1 MLKMEGREGEEYARI
16 SAPNHI
22 GILWI
27 VGSEIEVKLLTTV
40 WLGAP
45 AEDNHTHTE
54 EKRGSVN
61 LERVIYKDSQGLRA
75 DNKDN
80 AR

>member
-40 WLGAP
+40 WLGAT

-54 EKRGSVN
+54 EKRGSALHAKEDTN
-61 LERVIYKDSQGLRA
+61 PNRTTTAAQAKP
-75 DNKDN
+75 
-80 AR
+80 